1 MGRRLSDDFPY
12 IGYVRIPPAVSSIDY
27 DADTDLLSLTNSNGS
42 IITTEI
48 SVPSEY
54 VHKLSGEWDMS
65 GAQVPAYPTR
75 AISATF
81 SGTDPYEVTP
91 DITIPTIGSTCI
103 VATDDGIPTAGSGV
117 LWSKI
122 EVPLLD
128 GGDNLFS
135 YTVHIGSSSSTL
147 LDQIILLTGGVPSNS
162 VWGAYVTFT
171 STGFSS
177 FSVIGSAV
185 TNNVTHTF
193 STAPTAGDS
202 IYIGI
207 DYDNNRILVQHNS
220 DPEIG
225 ASPLNIVSMPS
236 YETFFWALS
245 LQFTNSTP
253 VFSAGS
259 MVFQPGTADLG
270 KLPITAEASAT
281 LPVDAEEGRQYKIT
295 SSGKYNGYDL
305 QLGDFVTFYNGT
317 DDLIINR
324 IPGGELPQIP
334 PGVSNLAYDP
344 DTEQLVLERMYSDG
358 SVDYLTVEIIGG
370 GDAIENLT
378 CDSTGSL
385 TLETNNGDFT
395 TQIPLRAGIVIIE
408 DITPTS
414 GSNNVSNKVFSDDGF
429 VLQSCLSNT
438 TSVTVQ
444 VLATTGSASFKPSVT
459 VNSSAVT
466 LTRVSA
472 LSDLWRGTVAI
483 TLSGTPPYDVTAI
496 HSEGGQDMC
505 VVTAEQTPVITNAY
519 FSDAYGQGIDQTQ
532 TEHAQ
537 GQTLSLTVEADTPFQ
552 AIEFVNSS
560 GNALAATTVSFLS
573 VTSKTL
579 TVAVADRGNTTQA
592 LPALVR
598 VQNANGTWSVQA
610 SSATFSGA
618 DGTGLIF
625 LNNTR
630 PSLVLGSVS
639 YPDNQSA
646 LKASESAGVS
656 ASYTNVDSV
665 VYDSPNSELTIAP
678 LVAIS
683 DPTVTRA
690 SGGYNVTTPN
700 LRGVVTRT
708 ANATTFTATC
718 VVNIADTSATI
729 ASISKPSRLRSGYVG
744 TDAAGVVHNG
754 ATHPLSVTLTQ
765 RTSAFSMTSPVG
777 TLLGTQ
783 WSTADSGVTYTRS
796 IKIIDSDSKNLHEFD
811 TISMTNLAGIVTTHT
826 SIPSATKQFIVGGFT
841 QRTVAVNAW
850 LNGATAAEREAFI
863 GTEARDT
870 SKLIVTIGSSAGL
883 FTNNLATYTSPSN
896 PATTNYAIT
905 GPSGILNPPSPL
917 THVGGS
923 NVYVRDTL
931 LAGGNAT
938 GSLPVNIEE
947 AV

>member
-12 IGYVRIPPAVSSIDY
+12 IGYMRIPPTVTSIAY
-27 DADTDLLSLTNSNGS
+27 DADTDLLTLTNSNGS
-42 IITTEI
+42 TVTTEI
-48 SVPSEY
+48 LVPSEY

-202 IYIGI
+202 IYVGI

-220 DPEIG
+220 DPEIE

-270 KLPITAEASAT
+270 KLPITVEASAT

-334 PGVSNLAYDP
+334 PGVSDITYDP
-344 DTEQLVLERMYSDG
+344 DTEQLILERMYSDG
-358 SVDYLTVEIIGG
+358 SVDYLTTAIDSGG
-370 GDAIENLT
+370 
-378 CDSTGSL
+378 
-385 TLETNNGDFT
+385 
-395 TQIPLRAGIVIIE
+395 AGIVIIE

-444 VLATTGSASFKPSVT
+444 VLATTGSASFKPAVT
-459 VNSSAVT
+459 VNANGIVTGVT
-466 LTRVSA
+466 LSRVSA
-472 LSDLWRGTVAI
+472 LSDLWRGTVPI
-483 TLSGTPPYDVTAI
+483 VLSGASPYDVTAV
-496 HSEGGQDMC
+496 HSEGGQDVC
-505 VVTAEQTPVITNAY
+505 VVTAEQTPVVTNAY

-690 SGGYNVTTPN
+690 SGEYNVTTPN

-708 ANATTFTATC
+708 ANATTFTATR
-718 VVNIADTSATI
+718 VVNIADTPATI

-777 TLLGTQ
+777 ALLGTQ
-783 WSTADSGVTYTRS
+783 WSTTDSGETYTRS

-905 GPSGILNPPSPL
+905 GPSGVLNLPSPL

>member
-12 IGYVRIPPAVSSIDY
+12 IGYMRIPPTVTSIDY
-27 DADTDLLSLTNSNGS
+27 DVDTDLLSLTNSNGDVV
-42 IITTEI
+42 TTEI
-48 SVPSEY
+48 FVPSEY

-65 GAQVPAYPTR
+65 GAQVPAYPAR

-177 FSVIGSAV
+177 FSAIGSAV

-202 IYIGI
+202 IYVGI

-220 DPEIG
+220 DPEIE

-245 LQFTNSTP
+245 LQFTTSTP

-270 KLPITAEASAT
+270 KLPITVEASAT

-334 PGVSNLAYDP
+334 PGVSDITYDP
-344 DTEQLVLERMYSDG
+344 DTEQLILERMYSDG
-358 SVDYLTVEIIGG
+358 SVDYLTTAIDSG
-370 GDAIENLT
+370 GD
-378 CDSTGSL
+378 
-385 TLETNNGDFT
+385 
-395 TQIPLRAGIVIIE
+395 AGIVIIE

-444 VLATTGSASFKPSVT
+444 VLATTGSVTFKPAVT
-459 VNSSAVT
+459 VNGSVVT
-466 LTRVSA
+466 LNRVSA
-472 LSDLWRGTVAI
+472 LSDLWRGTVPI
-483 TLSGTPPYDVTAI
+483 VLSGASPYDVTAV
-496 HSEGGQDMC
+496 HSEGGQDVC
-505 VVTAEQTPVITNAY
+505 VVTAEQTPVVTNAY

-708 ANATTFTATC
+708 ANATTFTATR

-729 ASISKPSRLRSGYVG
+729 ESISKPSRLRSGYVG

-811 TISMTNLAGIVTTHT
+811 TISITNLAGIVTTHI

-870 SKLIVTIGSSAGL
+870 SKLIVTIGSSVGL
-883 FTNNLATYTSPSN
+883 FTNNLATYASPSN

-905 GPSGILNPPSPL
+905 GPSGILNLPSPL